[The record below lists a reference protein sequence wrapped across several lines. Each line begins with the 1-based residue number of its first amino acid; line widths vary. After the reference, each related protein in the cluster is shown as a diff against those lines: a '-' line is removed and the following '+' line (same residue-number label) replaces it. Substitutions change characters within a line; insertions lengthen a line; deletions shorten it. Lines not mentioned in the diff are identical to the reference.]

1 MRAGHS
7 GTFRT
12 AAAALAVLV
21 TVALGGCGGDDGGGK
36 DEGSGTPTS
45 PSSEGPSS
53 DATSDAGDPSGSAG
67 SAEPAVDAATGPVI
81 AYPHA
86 EINVPAGWSKPK
98 STYGIVT
105 SSRSKEGSSVS
116 LSELQSGG
124 TAKSL
129 KWQANFAIQGYG
141 TPPPKVQPTVEI
153 NGVECYHL
161 AGKTSSATYVEEFG
175 VIYRGYIVVVDFQ
188 FDPRL
193 PRAERQGTIDSVL
206 ASMVWK

>member
-21 TVALGGCGGDDGGGK
+21 TVALGGCGSDGGDK
-36 DEGSGTPTS
+36 DEGTGTPTS
-45 PSSEGPSS
+45 PSSEGASS
-53 DATSDAGDPSGSAG
+53 DATSDAGDPSE
-67 SAEPAVDAATGPVI
+67 SAEPEVEAATGPVI

-86 EINVPAGWSKPK
+86 EINVPAGWSEPK
-98 STYGIVT
+98 ATYGIVT

-141 TPPPKVQPTVEI
+141 TPAPKVQPTVEI

-161 AGKTSSATYVEEFG
+161 AGKTSNATYVEEFG
-175 VIYRGYIVVVDFQ
+175 VIYQGYIVVVDFQ

-193 PRAERQGTIDSVL
+193 PRAQRQATIDSVL